1 MIRFYIFI
9 YIHTHIHSRIYIYT
23 YLSEYISKY
32 MHSRIK
38 PVIYLHVIVS
48 FLLTKSGLQLINY
61 EREEGNMF
69 TFIVTF
75 AEW

>member
-9 YIHTHIHSRIYIYT
+9 YIHTHIHSRI
-23 YLSEYISKY
+23 
-32 MHSRIK
+32 K
-38 PVIYLHVIVS
+38 PVIYLHVILS